1 MSQLLFE
8 EFHSTIQVL
17 PFDGQA
23 IYFGQ
28 QFTPQEEME
37 LFNRLLQQVLW
48 QHDQV
53 RLFGKTH
60 ITDRKMALYGNKGH
74 KYNYSGKTH
83 EALPWIEPLLQL
95 KAITETLTNATY
107 NACLLNLYYS
117 GNESMGWHADNER
130 EMKVG
135 GSIASWS
142 FGVQRPFVFK
152 HRKSGEKRSIELEPG
167 SLLEMKGET
176 QEYWLHQLPKR
187 LRIASPRINVTF
199 RQMIV
204 G

>member
-1 MSQLLFE
+1 MSQLTFKSIYTDE
-8 EFHSTIQVL
+8 HIL

-23 IYFGQ
+23 IYYGQ
-28 QFTPQEEME
+28 QFTPQEEMD
-37 LFNRLLQQVLW
+37 LFNQLLQQVKW

-53 RLFGKTH
+53 SLFGKTH
-60 ITDRKMALYGNKGH
+60 VTDRKMALYGNDGH

-83 EALPWIEPLLQL
+83 EALPWIEPLFKLRE
-95 KAITETLTNATY
+95 ITEKRTHATY
-107 NACLLNLYYS
+107 NACLLNLYHS
-117 GNESMGWHADNER
+117 GNEGMGWHADNER

-142 FGVQRPFVFK
+142 FGAQRPFVFK
-152 HRKSGEKRSIELEPG
+152 HRKSGEKRVVDLEPG

-176 QEYWLHQLPKR
+176 QQNWLHQLPKR

-199 RQMIV
+199 REMIID
-204 G
+204 

>member
-8 EFHSTIQVL
+8 DFHSTKQVL

-23 IYFGQ
+23 IYYGKL
-28 QFTPQEEME
+28 FTPQEEKE
-37 LFNRLLQQVLW
+37 LFIELLQQIQW

-53 RLFGKTH
+53 HIFGKTH
-60 ITDRKMALYGNKGH
+60 ITDRKMALYGNKGI
-74 KYNYSGKTH
+74 KYNYSGKLNP
-83 EALPWIEPLLQL
+83 ALPWNEVLLKL
-95 KAITETLTNATY
+95 KALTETRTCATY
-107 NACLLNLYYS
+107 NACLLNLYHS
-117 GNESMGWHADNER
+117 GNEGMGWHADNER
-130 EMKVG
+130 EMKAG

-152 HRKSGEKRSIELEPG
+152 HRKSGEKRVVDLEPG

-176 QEYWLHQLPKR
+176 QEHWLHQLPKR
-187 LRIASPRINVTF
+187 LRISSPRINVTF
-199 RQMIV
+199 REMIV

>member
-8 EFHSTIQVL
+8 EFHSTIHAL

-23 IYFGQ
+23 IYYGK
-28 QFTPQEEME
+28 QFKPQEEKDLFHE
-37 LFNRLLQQVLW
+37 LFQQVQW
-48 QHDQV
+48 QRDQV
-53 RLFGKTH
+53 SLFGKTH
-60 ITDRKMALYGNKGH
+60 VTDRKMALYGNEGH

-95 KAITETLTNATY
+95 KQLTENLTHATY
-107 NACLLNLYYS
+107 NACLLNLYHS

-152 HRKSGEKRSIELEPG
+152 HRKSGEKRLIDLEPG

-176 QEYWLHQLPKR
+176 QENWLHQLPKR
-187 LRIASPRINVTF
+187 LRISAPRINVTF
-199 RQMIV
+199 REMIV